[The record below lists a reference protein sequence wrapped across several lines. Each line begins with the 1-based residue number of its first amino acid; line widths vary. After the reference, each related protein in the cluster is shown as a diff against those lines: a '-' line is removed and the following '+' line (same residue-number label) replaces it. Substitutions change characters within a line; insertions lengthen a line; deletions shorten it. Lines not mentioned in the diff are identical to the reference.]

1 MNSLALLCGLGL
13 GSLDWWA
20 LYYLY
25 KKVFLKQ
32 VSFEGFW
39 RKFAI
44 ANLFILKTLILF
56 AVLYLVVVVFR
67 LNVVYFLTGLLGSLT
82 GAVLILY
89 MKVKRSGQ

>member
-1 MNSLALLCGLGL
+1 MNSFAIICGLGL
-13 GSLDWWA
+13 GALNWWA

-25 KKVFLKQ
+25 KRVFLKQ
-32 VSFEGFW
+32 ASFKGFW

-89 MKVKRSGQ
+89 MKVKRSDQ